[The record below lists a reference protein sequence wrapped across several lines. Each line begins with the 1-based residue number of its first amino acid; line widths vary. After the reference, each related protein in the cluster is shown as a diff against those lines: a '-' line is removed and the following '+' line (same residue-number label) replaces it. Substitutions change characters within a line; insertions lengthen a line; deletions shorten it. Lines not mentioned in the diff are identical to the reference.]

1 MNRRKV
7 VRVKLDQD
15 KGTRMC
21 CSCRKRGLRNDL
33 LRFVRDQQ
41 GQAWLD
47 PYLKAPGRGA
57 HLCFAYDCI
66 SKAVKKKT
74 LSVSFKEATS
84 LPVLDELLQVIVEAQ
99 HNKIINLIGLAR
111 RRAECISGLN
121 MLEQA
126 QGELSLL
133 VLSSDIAES
142 SKEKLSKGF
151 QKENDLSIVEAPFFD
166 EQSMIWA
173 NSNKNLKNWLYS
185 LVEKWRGEALGS
197 LIGKAH
203 RVAIGLSNEQVSQQ
217 LKQEIRR
224 ISQVL
229 VASSSR

>member
-1 MNRRKV
+1 MNRRKAA
-7 VRVKLDQD
+7 RVKLNQE

-21 CSCRKRGLRNDL
+21 CSCRKRGLRNEL

-57 HLCFAYDCI
+57 HLCFSYDCI

-74 LSVSFKEATS
+74 LSVSFKEPTS
-84 LPVLDELLQVIVEAQ
+84 LPELDELLQVIVEAQ
-99 HNKIINLIGLAR
+99 HSKIINLIGLAR

-173 NSNKNLKNWLYS
+173 NSNKNLKNWLDS